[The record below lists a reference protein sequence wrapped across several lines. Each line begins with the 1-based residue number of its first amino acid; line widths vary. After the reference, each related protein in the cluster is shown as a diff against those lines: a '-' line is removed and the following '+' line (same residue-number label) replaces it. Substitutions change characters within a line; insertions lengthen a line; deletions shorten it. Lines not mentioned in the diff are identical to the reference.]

1 MEKQDEITPQD
12 KFNNYLDIYLSNKRN
27 NQDELEVRFGTKY
40 YNPITKID
48 FENIISK
55 LKSLGFR
62 SYYASGCESYLNIQ
76 NEYADA
82 KTGRMRMSNIRTT
95 IRGLH
100 NIQKYCKLFPFS
112 IPLCQN
118 VINFVHVLFGF
129 VINALI
135 SLNTNFYWNCF
146 TRST

>member
-12 KFNNYLDIYLSNKRN
+12 KFNHYLDLYLSNKRN

-62 SYYASGCESYLNIQ
+62 SYYEVVAN
-76 NEYADA
+76 
-82 KTGRMRMSNIRTT
+82 
-95 IRGLH
+95 
-100 NIQKYCKLFPFS
+100 
-112 IPLCQN
+112 
-118 VINFVHVLFGF
+118 
-129 VINALI
+129 LI
-135 SLNTNFYWNCF
+135 
-146 TRST
+146 